1 MTNSDEKQEY
11 LVKVDEEVYGPIP
24 EDRLVEDLS
33 KGELAKEAKFWD
45 GEDWL
50 PINFLVEDNVWNEDN
65 WNEPSLESFEGPP
78 LPASLAWKDVKV
90 ENRWLMIYGDHLVI
104 EGGGFRK
111 EQLGSILAGEPSEG
125 GIPIPKILNVCI
137 TKFESYSKVEVS
149 SFHNMYEV
157 YTLVSFLSSE
167 DTDSL
172 VKELKNSEV
181 RIVFS

>member
-1 MTNSDEKQEY
+1 
-11 LVKVDEEVYGPIP
+11 
-24 EDRLVEDLS
+24 
-33 KGELAKEAKFWD
+33 
-45 GEDWL
+45 
-50 PINFLVEDNVWNEDN
+50 
-65 WNEPSLESFEGPP
+65 
-78 LPASLAWKDVKV
+78 
-90 ENRWLMIYGDHLVI
+90 MIYGDHLVI

-137 TKFESYSKVEVS
+137 TKFESYSQVEVS